1 MRGSHYGESLESPL
15 ILQGMLYITIM
26 QIPSK
31 DLPSGSTFDGAKSHD
46 AVVDETFCAWLVLTD
61 SRGVLVGAGEYWRV
75 GWELLEVGW
84 LGELRL
90 VGCTVFLWERAHI
103 PSQNTFE
110 SMIFRLSRSVG
121 YVIVPW
127 RVVFF
132 LQGLVSKMGPIFFGE
147 GEDQS

>member
-61 SRGVLVGAGEYWRV
+61 SRGVLVGGEYWRV

-90 VGCTVFLWERAHI
+90 VGCTVFLWKRSHI
-103 PSQNTFE
+103 PSQPAPFE
-110 SMIFRLSRSVG
+110 SMIFRFSRSVG
-121 YVIVPW
+121 YV
-127 RVVFF
+127 FSF
-132 LQGLVSKMGPIFFGE
+132 HGG
-147 GEDQS
+147 